1 MPHIKK
7 LNFSNP
13 VGLYDP
19 RANGYSHLA
28 QFPAGWR
35 IITPAG
41 QGGETANTELS
52 PDFRTQF
59 AQAVENTRTVLAA
72 AGATLEDIA
81 KINSSSTM
89 TPRKWTLIPVPTLA
103 LERMLV
109 EIDVIA
115 VVPAGRRLAPHRAHC
130 PPKQSFDGSRRRTEF
145 IHDKQR

>member
-1 MPHIKK
+1 MPQIKK
-7 LNFSNP
+7 LTFSNP
-13 VGLYDP
+13 EGLYDP

-41 QGGETANTELS
+41 QGGETADTELS
-52 PDFRTQF
+52 SDFRTQF

-81 KINSSSTM
+81 KINLLIVDHDREKFRIM
-89 TPRKWTLIPVPTLA
+89 TEEVERVWGDRKPAMTLIPVPALA
-103 LERMLV
+103 LEGMLV

-115 VVPAGRRLAPHRAHC
+115 AVPA
-130 PPKQSFDGSRRRTEF
+130 
-145 IHDKQR
+145 